1 MKCTLEGVRIAHQQ
15 PITCMEVING
25 MVFTGSQDHTLKVS
39 IWMYPNSNNLTHF
52 WFPQVYSVDNPS
64 VEYTLHGHCS
74 PITCLFVDRFQSG
87 TGGSGSQNGLLC
99 VWDLLTG
106 VCMYNIQ
113 AHDGA
118 ITSLACAPSYVI
130 SLGIDE
136 RVCVWE
142 RFQGNLLSAINIS
155 NAYSNLL
162 MLTPS
167 LLVTCKLGKF

>member
-1 MKCTLEGVRIAHQQ
+1 M
-15 PITCMEVING
+15 
-25 MVFTGSQDHTLKVS
+25 
-39 IWMYPNSNNLTHF
+39 
-52 WFPQVYSVDNPS
+52 
-64 VEYTLHGHCS
+64 EYTLHGHCS

-118 ITSLACAPSYVI
+118 ITALACAPSYVI

-167 LLVTCKLGKF
+167 LLVTCKLGMYFNFFFNFV

>member
-1 MKCTLEGVRIAHQQ
+1 MYIY
-15 PITCMEVING
+15 P
-25 MVFTGSQDHTLKVS
+25 VFQ
-39 IWMYPNSNNLTHF
+39 
-52 WFPQVYSVDNPS
+52 QVYSVDNPS

-106 VCMYNIQ
+106 VCMYNIE

-167 LLVTCKLGKF
+167 LLVTCKLGKMFFKLKCCEISFETATSRKPYGLGCEDE